1 VSGKGRELGLQLRAW
16 HETGHPGLNNGRA
29 IANRL
34 VDLLGA
40 EERLKGPVR
49 DLADQPLLLLALQE
63 SRAGRSTSVQLLA
76 EQLGGTY
83 APSVLKELLD
93 LLEAATGVAIARP
106 LEAGLRTEA
115 NPVGAAHS
123 AVSIQRPAQP
133 VGWRSL
139 RHSLKAMGPGL
150 ALAAGAALVLRW
162 LSGELDRWL
171 FQPWDWQGWL
181 VLALTLALLQ
191 ALSLGPLKRAR
202 RQWPLEQADATAPH
216 QAWRW
221 IAAPWI
227 HHNLAEAV
235 VNVALLLLIL
245 RAPSP
250 LPLADVVLRYL
261 LTSLATT
268 ALALLVAERCTS
280 ERRWDGAAGAVS
292 ALIGLAAAS
301 SLLYWR
307 ALSFSL
313 GPINIPSWVLLLV
326 YGALQLGWQ
335 LPSQSEDDDSR
346 PLDRLLSS
354 QWCWGLALGVSWAL
368 LNRLGTLLQLALK
381 AGGAEG

>member
-1 VSGKGRELGLQLRAW
+1 MSSKGRELGLQLRAW
-16 HETGHPGLNNGRA
+16 HKAGTPGLSNGRA

-49 DLADQPLLLLALQE
+49 DLADQPLLLRALQE
-63 SRAGRSTSVQLLA
+63 SGAGRSTSVQLLA
-76 EQLGGTY
+76 EQLGSTY
-83 APSVLKELLD
+83 APAVLEELLD
-93 LLEAATGVAIARP
+93 LLEAATGVTITRP
-106 LEAGLRTEA
+106 QGPGPNAGSS
-115 NPVGAAHS
+115 AA
-123 AVSIQRPAQP
+123 QRPEPQSA
-133 VGWRSL
+133 GRTLGHSL
-139 RHSLKAMGPGL
+139 RAMGPGV

-171 FQPWDWQGWL
+171 FRSWGWQGWL

-191 ALSLGPLKRAR
+191 SLSLGPLKWTR
-202 RQWPLEQADATAPH
+202 RQWPLEQADASEPR

-221 IAAPWI
+221 ITAPWI
-227 HHNLAEAV
+227 HHNPLEAV
-235 VNVALLLLIL
+235 LNVALLLLIL

-250 LPLADVVLRYL
+250 LPLADVVLRYT

-268 ALALLVAERCTS
+268 ALALLVAERRTS

-292 ALIGLAAAS
+292 ALIGLAAGS
-301 SLLYWR
+301 SLLHWR
-307 ALSFSL
+307 ALSFNL
-313 GPINIPSWVLLLV
+313 GPIEIPSWVLLLV

-335 LPSQSEDDDSR
+335 LPRQSEDDGSR

-354 QWCWGLALGVSWAL
+354 QWWWGLALGVAWAL
-368 LNRLGTLLQLALK
+368 VNRLDTLLQLALK
-381 AGGAEG
+381 ARGAGG

>member
-1 VSGKGRELGLQLRAW
+1 VSSKGRELGLQLRAW
-16 HETGHPGLNNGRA
+16 HKAGTPGLSNGRA

-49 DLADQPLLLLALQE
+49 DLADQPLLLRALQE
-63 SRAGRSTSVQLLA
+63 SGAGRSTSVQLLA
-76 EQLGGTY
+76 EQLGSTY
-83 APSVLKELLD
+83 APAVLEELLD
-93 LLEAATGVAIARP
+93 LLEAATGVTITRP
-106 LEAGLRTEA
+106 QGPGPNAGSS
-115 NPVGAAHS
+115 AA
-123 AVSIQRPAQP
+123 QRPEPQSA
-133 VGWRSL
+133 GRTLGHSL
-139 RHSLKAMGPGL
+139 RAMGPGV

-171 FQPWDWQGWL
+171 FRSWGWQGWL

-191 ALSLGPLKRAR
+191 SLSLGPLKWTR
-202 RQWPLEQADATAPH
+202 RQWPLEQADASEPR

-221 IAAPWI
+221 ITAPWI
-227 HHNLAEAV
+227 HHNPLEAV
-235 VNVALLLLIL
+235 LNVALLLLIL

-250 LPLADVVLRYL
+250 LPLADVVLRYT

-268 ALALLVAERCTS
+268 ALALLVAERRTS

-292 ALIGLAAAS
+292 ALIGLAAGS
-301 SLLYWR
+301 SLLHWR
-307 ALSFSL
+307 ALSFNL
-313 GPINIPSWVLLLV
+313 GPIEIPSWVLLLV

-335 LPSQSEDDDSR
+335 LPRQSEDDGSR

-354 QWCWGLALGVSWAL
+354 QWWWGLALGVAWAL
-368 LNRLGTLLQLALK
+368 VNRLDTLLQLALK
-381 AGGAEG
+381 ARGAGG

>member
-1 VSGKGRELGLQLRAW
+1 MRGKGRELGLQLRAW
-16 HETGHPGLNNGRA
+16 QEAGNPGLSNGRA

-49 DLADQPLLLLALQE
+49 DLADQPLLLRALQE
-63 SRAGRSTSVQLLA
+63 SGAGRSTSVQLLA
-76 EQLGGTY
+76 EQLGSTY
-83 APSVLKELLD
+83 APAVLDELLD
-93 LLEAATGVAIARP
+93 LLEAATGVAVSRP
-106 LEAGLRTEA
+106 QGPGANAETGAPAAPVTPDALR
-115 NPVGAAHS
+115 PPG
-123 AVSIQRPAQP
+123 Q
-133 VGWRSL
+133 SL
-139 RHSLKAMGPGL
+139 WHSLQAMGPGL

-162 LSGELDRWL
+162 LSGELDHWL
-171 FQPWDWQGWL
+171 FKSWNWQGWL
-181 VLALTLALLQ
+181 VLALALALLQ

-202 RQWPLEQADATAPH
+202 RQWPLEQADATEPR

-221 IAAPWI
+221 ITAPWI
-227 HHNLAEAV
+227 HHNHLEAV

-250 LPLADVVLRYL
+250 LPLPDVVLRYV

-268 ALALLVAERCTS
+268 ALALLLAERRTT

-301 SLLYWR
+301 SLLRWR

-313 GPINIPSWVLLLV
+313 GPIDIPTWVLLLV

-335 LPSQSEDDDSR
+335 LPRQSEDDNSR

-354 QWCWGLALGVSWAL
+354 QWWWGLVLGMAWAVF
-368 LNRLGTLLQLALK
+368 NRLETLLQLVLK
-381 AGGAEG
+381 SRGAGG

>member
-1 VSGKGRELGLQLRAW
+1 MSSKGRELGLQLRAW
-16 HETGHPGLNNGRA
+16 HKAGTPGLSNGRA

-49 DLADQPLLLLALQE
+49 DLADQPLLLRALQE
-63 SRAGRSTSVQLLA
+63 SGAGRSTSVQLLA
-76 EQLGGTY
+76 EQLGSTY
-83 APSVLKELLD
+83 APAVLEELLD
-93 LLEAATGVAIARP
+93 LLEAATGVTITRP
-106 LEAGLRTEA
+106 QGPGPSADSS
-115 NPVGAAHS
+115 AA
-123 AVSIQRPAQP
+123 QRPEPQSA
-133 VGWRSL
+133 GRAMGHSL
-139 RHSLKAMGPGL
+139 RAMGPGA

-171 FQPWDWQGWL
+171 FRSWGWQGWL

-191 ALSLGPLKRAR
+191 ALSLGPLKWTR
-202 RQWPLEQADATAPH
+202 RQWPLEQADASEPR

-221 IAAPWI
+221 ITAPWI
-227 HHNLAEAV
+227 HHNPLEAV
-235 VNVALLLLIL
+235 LNVALLLLLL

-250 LPLADVVLRYL
+250 LPLADVVLRYT

-268 ALALLVAERCTS
+268 ALALLVAERRTS

-292 ALIGLAAAS
+292 ALIGLAAGS

-307 ALSFSL
+307 ALSFNL
-313 GPINIPSWVLLLV
+313 GPIEIPSWVLLLV

-335 LPSQSEDDDSR
+335 LPRQSEDDDSL

-354 QWCWGLALGVSWAL
+354 QWWWGLALGVAWAL
-368 LNRLGTLLQLALK
+368 VNRLDTLLDLALK
-381 AGGAEG
+381 ARGAGG

>member
-1 VSGKGRELGLQLRAW
+1 MSSKGRELGLQLRAW
-16 HETGHPGLNNGRA
+16 HKAGTPGLSNGRA

-49 DLADQPLLLLALQE
+49 DLADQPLLLRALQE
-63 SRAGRSTSVQLLA
+63 SGAGRSTSVQLLA
-76 EQLGGTY
+76 EQLGSTY
-83 APSVLKELLD
+83 APAVLEELLD
-93 LLEAATGVAIARP
+93 LLEAATGVTITRP
-106 LEAGLRTEA
+106 QGPGPSAGS
-115 NPVGAAHS
+115 AA
-123 AVSIQRPAQP
+123 AQRPEPQSA
-133 VGWRSL
+133 GRSL
-139 RHSLKAMGPGL
+139 GHSLRAMGPGA

-171 FQPWDWQGWL
+171 FRSWGWQGWL

-191 ALSLGPLKRAR
+191 ALSLGPLKWTR
-202 RQWPLEQADATAPH
+202 RQWPLEQADASEPR

-221 IAAPWI
+221 ITAPWI
-227 HHNLAEAV
+227 HHNPLEAV
-235 VNVALLLLIL
+235 LNVALLLLIL

-250 LPLADVVLRYL
+250 LPLADVVLRYT

-268 ALALLVAERCTS
+268 ALALLVAERRTG

-292 ALIGLAAAS
+292 ALIGLAAGS
-301 SLLYWR
+301 SLLHWR
-307 ALSFSL
+307 ALSFNL
-313 GPINIPSWVLLLV
+313 GPIEIPSWVLLLV

-335 LPSQSEDDDSR
+335 LPRQSEDDDSR

-354 QWCWGLALGVSWAL
+354 QWWWGLALGVAWAL
-368 LNRLGTLLQLALK
+368 VTRLDTLLQLALK
-381 AGGAEG
+381 ARGAGG

>member
-1 VSGKGRELGLQLRAW
+1 MSSKGQELGLQLRAW
-16 HETGHPGLNNGRA
+16 HRAGTPGLSNGRA

-49 DLADQPLLLLALQE
+49 DLADQPLLLRALQE
-63 SRAGRSTSVQLLA
+63 SGAGRSTSVQLLA
-76 EQLGGTY
+76 EQLGSTY
-83 APSVLKELLD
+83 APAVLEELLD
-93 LLEAATGVAIARP
+93 LLEAATGVTITRP
-106 LEAGLRTEA
+106 QGPGPSAGS
-115 NPVGAAHS
+115 AA
-123 AVSIQRPAQP
+123 AQRPEPQSA
-133 VGWRSL
+133 GRSL
-139 RHSLKAMGPGL
+139 GHSLRAMGPGV

-171 FQPWDWQGWL
+171 FRSWGWQGWL

-191 ALSLGPLKRAR
+191 ALSLGPLKWTR
-202 RQWPLEQADATAPH
+202 RQWPLEQADASEPR

-221 IAAPWI
+221 ITAPWI
-227 HHNLAEAV
+227 HHNPLEAV
-235 VNVALLLLIL
+235 LNVALLLLIL

-250 LPLADVVLRYL
+250 LPLADVVLRYT

-268 ALALLVAERCTS
+268 ALALLVAERRTG

-292 ALIGLAAAS
+292 ALIGLAAGS
-301 SLLYWR
+301 SLLHWR
-307 ALSFSL
+307 ALSFNL
-313 GPINIPSWVLLLV
+313 GPIEIPSWVLLLV

-335 LPSQSEDDDSR
+335 LPRQSEDDDSR

-354 QWCWGLALGVSWAL
+354 QWWWGLALGVAWAL
-368 LNRLGTLLQLALK
+368 VNRLDTLLQLALK
-381 AGGAEG
+381 ARGAGG

>member
-1 VSGKGRELGLQLRAW
+1 MRGKGRELGLQLRAW
-16 HETGHPGLNNGRA
+16 HEARSPGLSNGRA

-49 DLADQPLLLLALQE
+49 DLADQPLLLRALQE
-63 SRAGRSTSVQLLA
+63 SGAGRSTSVQLLA
-76 EQLGGTY
+76 QQLGSTY
-83 APSVLKELLD
+83 APAVLEELLD
-93 LLEAATGVAIARP
+93 LLEAATGVAVSRP
-106 LEAGLRTEA
+106 QGPEAIPPAT
-115 NPVGAAHS
+115 PDTP
-123 AVSIQRPAQP
+123 AVKRLPEQKRWL
-133 VGWRSL
+133 G
-139 RHSLKAMGPGL
+139 HSLQAMGPGL

-171 FQPWDWQGWL
+171 FKSWNWQGWL

-191 ALSLGPLKRAR
+191 ILSLGPLKRVR
-202 RQWPLEQADATAPH
+202 REWPLEQADATEPR

-221 IAAPWI
+221 MTAPWI
-227 HHNLAEAV
+227 HHSHPEAV

-250 LPLADVVLRYL
+250 LPLPDVVLRYV

-268 ALALLVAERCTS
+268 TLALLVAEWRTS

-301 SLLYWR
+301 SLLSWR
-307 ALSFSL
+307 ALNFSL
-313 GPINIPSWVLLLV
+313 GPIDIPTWVLLLV

-335 LPSQSEDDDSR
+335 LPRQSENDASR

-354 QWCWGLALGVSWAL
+354 QWWWGLVLGVAWAVV
-368 LNRLGTLLQLALK
+368 NRLDTLVQLALK
-381 AGGAEG
+381 SRGAGG

>member
-1 VSGKGRELGLQLRAW
+1 MKGKGRELGLQLRAW
-16 HETGHPGLNNGRA
+16 HEARSQGLNNGRA

-49 DLADQPLLLLALQE
+49 DLADQPLLLRALE
-63 SRAGRSTSVQLLA
+63 DSGAGRSTTVQLLA
-76 EQLGGTY
+76 QQLGSTY
-83 APSVLKELLD
+83 APAVLEELLD
-93 LLEAATGVAIARP
+93 LLEAATGVPLSRP
-106 LEAGLRTEA
+106 QGPWAGAEASSSALPLPPAALRPRGE
-115 NPVGAAHS
+115 
-123 AVSIQRPAQP
+123 
-133 VGWRSL
+133 SL
-139 RHSLKAMGPGL
+139 RHSLQDMGPGL

-162 LSGELDRWL
+162 LSGELDHWL
-171 FQPWDWQGWL
+171 FRSWNWQGWL

-191 ALSLGPLKRAR
+191 ALSLGPLKWAR
-202 RQWPLEQADATAPH
+202 RQWPLEQADATEPR

-221 IAAPWI
+221 ITAPWI
-227 HHNLAEAV
+227 HHSHLEAV

-245 RAPSP
+245 RTPSP
-250 LPLADVVLRYL
+250 LPLPDVVLRYA

-268 ALALLVAERCTS
+268 ALALMVAARRTT

-301 SLLYWR
+301 SLLRWR

-313 GPINIPSWVLLLV
+313 GPIDIPTWVLLLV

-335 LPSQSEDDDSR
+335 LPRQSEDDVSR

-354 QWCWGLALGVSWAL
+354 QWWWGLMLGVAWAVV
-368 LNRLGTLLQLALK
+368 NRLETLVQLALK
-381 AGGAEG
+381 SRAAGG

>member
-1 VSGKGRELGLQLRAW
+1 MKGKGRELGLQLRAW
-16 HETGHPGLNNGRA
+16 HEARSPGLNNGRA

-49 DLADQPLLLLALQE
+49 DLADQPLLLKALE
-63 SRAGRSTSVQLLA
+63 DSGAGRSTSVQLLA
-76 EQLGGTY
+76 QQLGTTY
-83 APSVLKELLD
+83 APAVLEELLD
-93 LLEAATGVAIARP
+93 LLEAATGVALSRP
-106 LEAGLRTEA
+106 QGPEAGAEASPPSAPVTPPALRPPGE
-115 NPVGAAHS
+115 
-123 AVSIQRPAQP
+123 
-133 VGWRSL
+133 SL
-139 RHSLKAMGPGL
+139 WHSLQAMGPGL

-162 LSGELDRWL
+162 LSGELDHWL
-171 FQPWDWQGWL
+171 FRPWNWQGWL

-202 RQWPLEQADATAPH
+202 RQWPLEQADATEPR

-221 IAAPWI
+221 ITAPWI
-227 HHNLAEAV
+227 HHNHLEAV

-250 LPLADVVLRYL
+250 LPLPDVVLRYA

-268 ALALLVAERCTS
+268 ALALLVAERCTT

-301 SLLYWR
+301 SLLRWR
-307 ALSFSL
+307 ALSFNL
-313 GPINIPSWVLLLV
+313 GPIEIPTWVLLLV
-326 YGALQLGWQ
+326 YGALQMGWQ
-335 LPSQSEDDDSR
+335 LPRQSENDASR

-354 QWCWGLALGVSWAL
+354 QWWWGLVLGVAWAVF
-368 LNRLGTLLQLALK
+368 NRLDTLVQLALK
-381 AGGAEG
+381 SRGSGG